1 MTGANYLV
9 EVLKKYG
16 VTDAF
21 GIPGGVILE
30 MIYAM
35 KDSESVTPHLS
46 YHEQAAGF
54 AASGYAQ
61 ASGKLGVAYATRG
74 PGFTNMVTAIA
85 DAYCD
90 SIPVLFITSH
100 VVKELNDKVR
110 LTSNQ
115 EIDTCAMVQKVT
127 KYAKRI
133 DSATEFPETLEKAC
147 YEALTGR
154 KGPVF
159 LDIASSIWKSE
170 ILNSSVN
177 ETNKDAI
184 DDAFDILNE
193 IVVKIQQAKRPVVLI
208 GDGINQS
215 QTASFFKKFISNN
228 PLPVISSRYAHNV
241 IADSDY
247 YFGYIGGY
255 GVRYAN
261 FILSKAD
268 LILSLGNRLN
278 FPINSESYHNIPH
291 QAKIIRIDA
300 DESELSRIIP
310 NSQSYISQLE
320 NLLPIWAER
329 SVYVGD
335 HTDWIKVCQ
344 AIREDLWEEDVNVVV
359 KFIDSILLSLP
370 SDCSVISDV
379 GNHEFWVSRACV
391 HSMKNGNILYSKSFA
406 TLGSAMVKA
415 IGAFYATKHPVV
427 CFIGDQGFQMN
438 SQELLYISQHK
449 LPILIV
455 ILNNS
460 VSGMIRDK
468 EKTEYKA
475 CYVHSTKESEYQ
487 IPDITVLAQAYNIDY
502 CEYDTKNG
510 NHSLSVGK
518 IDRPCIL
525 NLNIDEDLSLEPSLP
540 RGRKPHAMVPDLDP
554 IRFKQLNEL

>member
-1 MTGANYLV
+1 MTGAKYLV

-30 MIYAM
+30 MIYAL
-35 KDSESVTPHLS
+35 KDSGSITPHLC

-54 AASGYAQ
+54 VASGYAQ

-74 PGFTNMVTAIA
+74 PGFTNMVTTIA

-100 VVKELNDKVR
+100 IGKELNDRVR

-133 DSATEFPETLEKAC
+133 DSATEFPEALEKAC
-147 YEALTGR
+147 YEALNGR

-170 ILNSSVN
+170 V
-177 ETNKDAI
+177 ETPINRELKKENNDALG
-184 DDAFDILNE
+184 ILNE
-193 IVVKIQQAKRPVVLI
+193 ISVEIKRAKRPVVLI

-215 QTASFFKKFISNN
+215 RTSSFFKEFILNN

-241 IADSDY
+241 IADSNC
-247 YFGYIGGY
+247 YFGYIGGF

-261 FILSKAD
+261 FLLSKAD

-300 DESELSRIIP
+300 DESELSREIP
-310 NSQSYISQLE
+310 NSQSYISHLE
-320 NLLPIWAER
+320 DLLPIWAGQ
-329 SVYVGD
+329 SVDMGD
-335 HTDWIKVCQ
+335 HTEWIKVCQ
-344 AIREDLWEEDVNVVV
+344 VIREDLWNEDVNVVV
-359 KFIDSILLSLP
+359 KSIDSILSSLP
-370 SDCSVISDV
+370 SECSVISDV
-379 GNHEFWVSRACV
+379 GNHEFWVSRACA
-391 HSMKNGNILYSKSFA
+391 HSKKNGNILYSKSFA
-406 TLGSAMVKA
+406 TLGSSMVKA
-415 IGAFYATKHPVV
+415 IGAYYATNRPVV

-455 ILNNS
+455 IMNNS

-468 EKTEYKA
+468 EKIGYKGR
-475 CYVHSTKESEYQ
+475 YIHSTKESEYI
-487 IPDITVLAQAYNIDY
+487 IPDIAVLAQAYKIDY
-502 CEYDTKNG
+502 CESDTRYG
-510 NHSLSVGK
+510 NCSLKVNEK
-518 IDRPCIL
+518 DWPCIL
-525 NLNIDEDLSLEPSLP
+525 NLIIDENLSLEPSLP
-540 RGRKPHAMVPDLDP
+540 RGRTPQAMLPDLDP
-554 IRFKQLNEL
+554 IRYNKLNEL

>member
-1 MTGANYLV
+1 MTGAKYLV

-16 VTDAF
+16 VSDAF

-30 MIYAM
+30 MIYAL
-35 KDSESVTPHLS
+35 KDSGSITPHLS

-54 AASGYAQ
+54 AASGFAQ

-100 VVKELNDKVR
+100 VGKELNDRVR

-115 EIDTCAMVQKVT
+115 EIDACAMVQKVT

-133 DSATEFPETLEKAC
+133 DSATEFPEALEKAC
-147 YEALTGR
+147 YEALNGR
-154 KGPVF
+154 KGSVF
-159 LDIASSIWKSE
+159 IDVASYIWKSE
-170 ILNSSVN
+170 V
-177 ETNKDAI
+177 AI
-184 DDAFDILNE
+184 PDEKGSKKELINALDILNDIAVE
-193 IVVKIQQAKRPVVLI
+193 IKQAKRPVVLI

-215 QTASFFKKFISNN
+215 LTTSSFKKFISNN

-247 YFGYIGGY
+247 YFGYIGGF

-278 FPINSESYHNIPH
+278 FPLNSESYHNIPH
-291 QAKIIRIDA
+291 QAKIIRIDV
-300 DESELSRIIP
+300 DESELSREIP
-310 NSQSYISQLE
+310 NSQSYISYLE
-320 NLLPIWAER
+320 DLLPIWAEQ
-329 SVYVGD
+329 SVDFGD
-335 HTDWIKVCQ
+335 HNEWIKVCQ
-344 AIREDLWEEDVNVVV
+344 AIREDLWDEDVNAVVRS
-359 KFIDSILLSLP
+359 IDLILSSLP
-370 SDCSVISDV
+370 SDCSIISDV
-379 GNHEFWVSRACV
+379 GNHEFWVSRACA
-391 HSMKNGNILYSKSFA
+391 HSKQNGIVLYSKSFA

-415 IGAFYATKHPVV
+415 IGTYYATRKPVV

-449 LPILIV
+449 LPILV
-455 ILNNS
+455 VVMNNS

-468 EKTEYKA
+468 EKTGYEGR
-475 CYVHSTKESEYQ
+475 YVHSTKESEYM
-487 IPDITVLAQAYNIDY
+487 IPDIAGLCQAYNIDY
-502 CEYDTKNG
+502 CEFDTRNDSY
-510 NHSLSVGK
+510 SLSVNE
-518 IDRPCIL
+518 IDMPCIL
-525 NLNIDEDLSLEPSLP
+525 NLLIDEDLSLEPSLP
-540 RGRKPHAMVPDLDP
+540 RGREPQAMIPDLEIKRYEYLDN
-554 IRFKQLNEL
+554 L

>member
-30 MIYAM
+30 MIYAL
-35 KDSESVTPHLS
+35 KDSGNITPHLS

-100 VVKELNDKVR
+100 AGKELNDRVR

-133 DSATEFPETLEKAC
+133 DSATEFPEVIENAC
-147 YEALTGR
+147 YEALNGR

-170 ILNSSVN
+170 VN
-177 ETNKDAI
+177 VLDEKDSPKNVSNAL
-184 DDAFDILNE
+184 DILNDIALE
-193 IVVKIQQAKRPVVLI
+193 LKQAKRPVVLI

-228 PLPVISSRYAHNV
+228 PLPVLSSRYAHNV

-247 YFGYIGGY
+247 YFGYIGGF
-255 GVRYAN
+255 GARYAN

-278 FPINSESYHNIPH
+278 FPINSESYHNIPY
-291 QAKIIRIDA
+291 QAKIIRVDT
-300 DESELSRIIP
+300 DESELSREIP
-310 NSQSYISQLE
+310 NSKSYISRLE
-320 NLLPIWAER
+320 DLLPIWAEQ
-329 SVYVGD
+329 SVDLGD

-344 AIREDLWEEDVNVVV
+344 TIREDLWDEDVNVVV
-359 KFIDSILLSLP
+359 KSIDSILSSLP

-379 GNHEFWVSRACV
+379 GNHEFWVSRACA
-391 HSMKNGNILYSKSFA
+391 HSKKDGNILYSKSFA

-415 IGAFYATKHPVV
+415 IGVYYATRKPVV

-449 LPILIV
+449 LPILV
-455 ILNNS
+455 VVMNNS

-468 EKTEYKA
+468 EKTGYEGR
-475 CYVHSTKESEYQ
+475 YVHSTKESEYM
-487 IPDITVLAQAYNIDY
+487 IPNLAGLVQAYNIDY
-502 CEYDTKNG
+502 FEVDTTKNDIS
-510 NHSLSVGK
+510 SLK
-518 IDRPCIL
+518 WNNIAKPCIL
-525 NLNIDEDLSLEPSLP
+525 NLIIDNDLSLEPNLP
-540 RGRKPHAMVPDLDP
+540 RGRAPQAMAPDLEYNRY
-554 IRFKQLNEL
+554 IYLNNL

>member
-1 MTGANYLV
+1 MTGAKYLV

-30 MIYAM
+30 MIYALKGSGSIM
-35 KDSESVTPHLS
+35 PHLN

-74 PGFTNMVTAIA
+74 PGFTNMVTVIA

-100 VVKELNDKVR
+100 TGKELNDRVR

-115 EIDTCAMVQKVT
+115 EIDTCTMVQKVT

-133 DSATEFPETLEKAC
+133 DSATEFPEALEKAC
-147 YEALTGR
+147 YEALNGR

-159 LDIASSIWKSE
+159 IDVASYIWKSD
-170 ILNSSVN
+170 VTFPN
-177 ETNKDAI
+177 EKESKQETENVL
-184 DDAFDILNE
+184 DILRE
-193 IVVKIQQAKRPVVLI
+193 ISIEIQRANRPVVLI

-215 QTASFFKKFISNN
+215 QTVLFFKKFISNN
-228 PLPVISSRYAHNV
+228 SLPVLSSRYAHNV
-241 IADSDY
+241 IADSGN
-247 YFGYIGGY
+247 YFGYIGGF
-255 GVRYAN
+255 GIRYAN

-278 FPINSESYHNIPH
+278 FPLNSESYHNIPN
-291 QAKIIRIDA
+291 QAKIIRIDV
-300 DESELSRIIP
+300 DESELDREIP
-310 NSQSYISQLE
+310 NSQSYISHLE
-320 NLLPIWAER
+320 DLLPIWAEQ
-329 SVYVGD
+329 SIDFGN
-335 HTDWIKVCQ
+335 HTGWIKVCQ
-344 AIREDLWEEDVNVVV
+344 TIREDLWDEDVNVVV
-359 KFIDSILLSLP
+359 KSIDSILASLP
-370 SDCSVISDV
+370 SDSSVISDV
-379 GNHEFWVSRACV
+379 GNHEFWVSRACA
-391 HSMKNGNILYSKSFA
+391 HSKKNGIILYSKSFA

-415 IGAFYATKHPVV
+415 IGAYYATRKPVV

-449 LPILIV
+449 LPILV
-455 ILNNS
+455 VVMNNS

-468 EKTEYKA
+468 EKTGYNGR
-475 CYVHSTKESEYQ
+475 YIHSTKESEYL
-487 IPDITVLAQAYNIDY
+487 IPDIAGLCQAYNMDY
-502 CEYDTKNG
+502 CEFDSRCG
-510 NHSLSVGK
+510 NYLLSVNN
-518 IDRPCIL
+518 IDCPCIL
-525 NLNIDEDLSLEPSLP
+525 NLLVDEDLTLEPSLP
-540 RGRKPHAMVPDLDP
+540 RGREPQAMVPNLYP
-554 IRFKQLNEL
+554 IRYNKLNEL

>member
-1 MTGANYLV
+1 MTGAKFLV

-30 MIYAM
+30 MIYAL
-35 KDSESVTPHLS
+35 KDSGSITPHLS

-54 AASGYAQ
+54 AASGFAQ

-100 VVKELNDKVR
+100 VGKELNDRVR

-133 DSATEFPETLEKAC
+133 DSATEFPEALEKAC
-147 YEALTGR
+147 NEALNGR

-159 LDIASSIWKSE
+159 LDIASYIWKSE
-170 ILNSSVN
+170 ATIPTKKEAKQKTENAL
-177 ETNKDAI
+177 
-184 DDAFDILNE
+184 DILSE
-193 IVVKIQQAKRPVVLI
+193 IAIEIKKAKRPVVLI

-215 QTASFFKKFISNN
+215 LTTSSFKKFISNN

-241 IADSDY
+241 IVDSDY
-247 YFGYIGGY
+247 YFGYIGGF

-278 FPINSESYHNIPH
+278 FPLNSESYHNIPS
-291 QAKIIRIDA
+291 QAMIIRIDA
-300 DESELSRIIP
+300 DESELSREIP
-310 NSQSYISQLE
+310 NSYSYISNLE
-320 NLLPIWAER
+320 DLLPIWAEQ
-329 SVYVGD
+329 SVDLGD
-335 HTDWIKVCQ
+335 YSEWINVCKI
-344 AIREDLWEEDVNVVV
+344 IREDLWNEDVNIVV
-359 KFIDSILLSLP
+359 KSIDSILASLP
-370 SDCSVISDV
+370 SECSVISDV
-379 GNHEFWVSRACV
+379 GNHEFWVSRSCA
-391 HSMKNGNILYSKSFA
+391 HSKKDGNILYSKSFA

-415 IGAFYATKHPVV
+415 IGAYYATRKPVV

-438 SQELLYISQHK
+438 SQDLLYISQHK
-449 LPILIV
+449 LPILVVV
-455 ILNNS
+455 INNS

-468 EKTEYKA
+468 EKTGYKGR
-475 CYVHSTKESEYQ
+475 YVHSTKESEYM
-487 IPDITVLAQAYNIDY
+487 IPDIAGLCQAYNIDY
-502 CEYDTKNG
+502 CEFDTRNG
-510 NHSLSVGK
+510 NYSLSVNK
-518 IDRPCIL
+518 IDWPCIL
-525 NLNIDEDLSLEPSLP
+525 NLLIDENISLEPSLP
-540 RGRKPHAMVPDLDP
+540 RGRAPQAMVPDLDP
-554 IRFKQLNEL
+554 KRYNKLDEL

>member
-1 MTGANYLV
+1 MTGVNYLV
-9 EVLKKYG
+9 EVLKKYR

-30 MIYAM
+30 MIYAL
-35 KDSESVTPHLS
+35 KDSGSITPHLS

-100 VVKELNDKVR
+100 VGKDLNDRVR

-133 DSATEFPETLEKAC
+133 DSATEFSEALEIAC
-147 YEALTGR
+147 YEALNGR

-159 LDIASSIWKSE
+159 IDVASSIWKSE
-170 ILNSSVN
+170 VDVLVENDTLKKESNAFEIL
-177 ETNKDAI
+177 
-184 DDAFDILNE
+184 DDIAEE
-193 IVVKIQQAKRPVVLI
+193 IRQTKRPVILI

-215 QTASFFKKFISNN
+215 RTASFFKKFISKN

-247 YFGYIGGY
+247 YFGYIGGF

-268 LILSLGNRLN
+268 LIISLGNRLN
-278 FPINSESYHNIPH
+278 FPINSESYHNIPY
-291 QAKIIRIDA
+291 QAKIIRVDT
-300 DESELSRIIP
+300 DESELSREIP
-310 NSQSYISQLE
+310 NSYSYISNLE
-320 NLLPIWAER
+320 DLLPIWAEQ
-329 SVYVGD
+329 SVDLGD
-335 HTDWIKVCQ
+335 YSEWINVCKI
-344 AIREDLWEEDVNVVV
+344 IREELWDEDVNVVV
-359 KFIDSILLSLP
+359 KSIDSILSSLP
-370 SDCSVISDV
+370 SECSVISDV
-379 GNHEFWVSRACV
+379 GNHEFWVSRACA
-391 HSMKNGNILYSKSFA
+391 HSNKDGNILYSKSFA

-415 IGAFYATKHPVV
+415 IGAYYATRKPVV

-449 LPILIV
+449 LPILV
-455 ILNNS
+455 VVMNNS

-468 EKTEYKA
+468 EKTGYNGR
-475 CYVHSTKESEYQ
+475 YVHSTKESEYV
-487 IPDITVLAQAYNIDY
+487 IPDIAGLCQAYKIDY
-502 CEYDTKNG
+502 CEFNTRNG
-510 NHSLSVGK
+510 NYSLSVNK
-518 IDRPCIL
+518 IDWPCIVDL
-525 NLNIDEDLSLEPSLP
+525 LIDENLSLEPSLP
-540 RGRKPHAMVPDLDP
+540 RGRAPQAMIPALERKRYEYLDN
-554 IRFKQLNEL
+554 L

>member
-1 MTGANYLV
+1 MTGAKFLV
-9 EVLKKYG
+9 EILNKYG

-30 MIYAM
+30 MIYAL
-35 KDSESVTPHLS
+35 KDSGNITPHLS

-100 VVKELNDKVR
+100 VGKELNDWLR

-115 EIDTCAMVQKVT
+115 EIDTCAMVQEVT
-127 KYAKRI
+127 KFTKRI
-133 DSATEFPETLEKAC
+133 DSATDFPEALEKAC
-147 YEALTGR
+147 CEALNGR

-159 LDIASSIWKSE
+159 IDVASSIWKSE
-170 ILNSSVN
+170 VAILDEKEPPK
-177 ETNKDAI
+177 ETIKAL
-184 DDAFDILNE
+184 DILSE
-193 IVVKIQQAKRPVVLI
+193 IAIEIKKAKRPVVLI

-215 QTASFFKKFISNN
+215 QTVSFLKKFISNN
-228 PLPVISSRYAHNV
+228 PIPVISSRYAHNV

-247 YFGYIGGY
+247 YFGYIGGF

-261 FILSKAD
+261 FILSKTD

-278 FPINSESYHNIPH
+278 FPLSSESYHNIPY
-291 QAKIIRIDA
+291 QAKIIRVDV
-300 DESELSRIIP
+300 DETELSRIIP
-310 NSQSYISQLE
+310 NSISFHYGLE
-320 NLLPIWAER
+320 DLLPVWAER
-329 SVYVGD
+329 SVDFGN
-335 HTDWIKVCQ
+335 HAEWLSVCKT
-344 AIREDLWEEDVNVVV
+344 IREELWDEDVNIVV
-359 KFIDSILLSLP
+359 KSIDSILSSLP
-370 SDCSVISDV
+370 SGCSVISDV
-379 GNHEFWVSRACV
+379 GNHEFWVSRACA
-391 HSMKNGNILYSKSFA
+391 HSKLNGNILYSKSFA

-415 IGAFYATKHPVV
+415 IGAYYATNEPVA

-438 SQELLYISQHK
+438 SQELLYISQHQ
-449 LPILIV
+449 LPILII

-468 EKTEYKA
+468 EKTGYKDY
-475 CYVHSTKESEYQ
+475 YVHSTKDSEYLFPN
-487 IPDITVLAQAYNIDY
+487 IKILAEAYRIDY
-502 CEYDTKNG
+502 CESDTRSG
-510 NHSLSVGK
+510 NCALSASEK
-518 IDRPCIL
+518 DWPYIL
-525 NLNIDEDLSLEPSLP
+525 NLLIDENLTLEPSLP
-540 RGRKPHAMVPDLDP
+540 KGREPQAMVPDLDSL
-554 IRFKQLNEL
+554 RYQKLNEL

>member
-1 MTGANYLV
+1 MTGAEYLV

-30 MIYAM
+30 MIYAL
-35 KDSESVTPHLS
+35 KDSGNITPHLS

-61 ASGKLGVAYATRG
+61 ASGKLGFAYATRG

-100 VVKELNDKVR
+100 VGKDLNDRVR
-110 LTSNQ
+110 LTNNQ

-133 DSATEFPETLEKAC
+133 DLAKEFPEALEKAC
-147 YEALTGR
+147 CEALNGR

-159 LDIASSIWKSE
+159 IDVASAIWKSE
-170 ILNSSVN
+170 VDAPI
-177 ETNKDAI
+177 NKEQEYEYIDALV
-184 DDAFDILNE
+184 ILNE
-193 IVVKIQQAKRPVVLI
+193 ISAEIKKAKRPVVLI

-215 QTASFFKKFISNN
+215 STGAYFKKFISNN

-241 IADSDY
+241 IADSDN
-247 YFGYIGGY
+247 YFGYIGGF

-278 FPINSESYHNIPH
+278 FPLNSESYHNIPH
-291 QAKIIRIDA
+291 QANIIRIDA
-300 DESELSRIIP
+300 DESELSREIP
-310 NSQSYISQLE
+310 NSQSYISHLE
-320 NLLPIWAER
+320 DLLPIWADQ
-329 SVYVGD
+329 SVDLGN
-335 HTDWIKVCQ
+335 HNDWIKVCQ
-344 AIREDLWEEDVNVVV
+344 EIREDLWDEDVNVIV
-359 KFIDSILLSLP
+359 KSIDLILSFLS
-370 SDCSVISDV
+370 SECSVISDV
-379 GNHEFWVSRACV
+379 GNHEFWVSRACA
-391 HSMKNGNILYSKSFA
+391 HSKKDGNILYSKSFA

-415 IGAFYATKHPVV
+415 IGAYYATRKPIA

-449 LPILIV
+449 LPILV
-455 ILNNS
+455 VVMNNF

-468 EKTEYKA
+468 EKIGYKGR
-475 CYVHSTKESEYQ
+475 YVHSTKESDYL
-487 IPDITVLAQAYNIDY
+487 IPNLEGLAQAYNVDY
-502 CEYDTKNG
+502 CEFDTRKG
-510 NHSLSVGK
+510 YYSLSVDK
-518 IDRPCIL
+518 IDWPCIL
-525 NLNIDEDLSLEPSLP
+525 NLIIDEDLSLEPSLP
-540 RGRKPHAMVPDLDP
+540 RGREPQAMVPDLEP
-554 IRFKQLNEL
+554 MRYQRLCRL